1 MASSSSDQAIIN
13 TQIEGY
19 AKQARDAAAS
29 ALERLG
35 TANSYVERA
44 HGNLIA
50 AQSSY
55 SSAYTSLNQAKT
67 AYNRL
72 ADADISLVL
81 GYKNNAIIADISASQ
96 YKLTAYDN
104 KMSCI
109 YYADLVSGQVSRM
122 VTDISYARLSANDA
136 SSNAASAVAAS
147 TSSEAWGFYTDAS
160 SSYILAKY
168 YYIDT
173 SNAHSLADI
182 YYTDASSAAAAS
194 GRAYSGALVSFSDVS
209 NAYNSAN
216 SIYNADKFTNIAL
229 TLKGN
234 VDIIYNK
241 KISAALDVSYT
252 LGYYLDASFQALTA
266 LTAYNNSAGYVTS
279 ALIYANDAS
288 GSTARAYSAYTRLSS
303 SDVITVSGY
312 TVLAGQ
318 ADISASYYRN
328 LAYYADLSAI
338 QFAVSVSGQ
347 VLIMRNDVSYSLGYA
362 NDASTNAVRAI
373 NAVTS
378 ADASGYYH
386 IAYSDYQFAYGYYT
400 SDVSAHSSASIYCN
414 NTSYSATAAG
424 NAYSSTVTS
433 YNDISDA
440 YGRANTICVNNTD
453 TTKSSTLNEY
463 LSIIGTHRTHAAQDV
478 SYALGYYLD
487 ASNQNITALTAYNN
501 SDGYVASTLQ
511 HANDASGSSI
521 AAYNAYTRLLSSE
534 QPVVVGAAA
543 DFYTP
548 APFTSILAQTYTA
561 PSSLTLATTLTTRK
575 RYILACSGGYLS
587 IDSSFN
593 LVVTSSLA
601 TYKDVMCKIL
611 EMDVSGSTTISGVM
625 YSYIRI
631 DSDLDYLYSLDCSGT
646 SAELKFSNNWGA
658 GANTTCGYVQ
668 FAYNLTSKLLIA
680 GIRQRIS
687 DSSYNHSVDT
697 TFNTTTTPFYVTYNT
712 SSGRFTLTSNSL
724 SATPFTFYNS
734 PINCDMPT
742 DFNPYQIPYVP
753 NTRVSISSYVVGP
766 KVKNTLRKMD
776 SSIKTSNMKPA
787 YLGQIDVSGSNWR
800 TDLCG
805 NAMLDSIYA
814 NVHSQGNHL
823 RYDLSVYKSFR
834 SGALNTTLGCN
845 SIADGTLGQNTVPYV
860 YYTLESDS
868 SGKSHPFMVIASYSI
883 SDKPNRLLDVCRP
896 PADGTSTY
904 ANDSVTRDVTLQNY
918 LMKIPM
924 LDYGK
929 VETLTE
935 NTMRSSLL
943 SEYIPGAGD
952 PAFTTPSPY
961 NYASTSA
968 IGIAVDGVVIY
979 PVVNNTLHPAQS
991 QAEITNTGIHIGQ
1004 GMGLHYHADGQGA
1017 TSNNM
1022 NLYNSKD
1029 YVDRR
1034 HPPLIGFGLD
1044 GIALYGQYDVS
1055 YSNMHGNTTPLDQYG
1070 GHDHGTSPNAYG
1082 YHYHAHT
1089 VNSSDLSGVVNNSSG
1104 VTGTLANPTSYKA
1117 RVLMKGAWAG
1127 KINTIPEFWDISHNT
1142 PSYTIGTNNSYY
1154 VGISGGNS
1162 SLPPPP

>member
-1 MASSSSDQAIIN
+1 MSSDAYSSIRANATLANDADVSGAACLSRANEYVIQSR
-13 TQIEGY
+13 EY
-19 AKQARDAAAS
+19 AAAAEVS
-29 ALERLG
+29 RQHAL
-35 TANSYVERA
+35 N
-44 HGNLIA
+44 
-50 AQSSY
+50 
-55 SSAYTSLNQAKT
+55 SLNT
-67 AYNRL
+67 ASEAYYLYANQ
-72 ADADISLVL
+72 
-81 GYKNNAIIADISASQ
+81 DISAVSAYVVTAGIADLSVSN
-96 YKLTAYDN
+96 YKSLAYAADSSAN
-104 KMSCI
+104 A
-109 YYADLVSGQVSRM
+109 YASLVSGQVSRM

-160 SSYILAKY
+160 NSYVSANT

-173 SNAHSLADI
+173 SNAHSSAYT
-182 YYTDASSAAAAS
+182 YYTDASFSAAEA

-216 SIYNADKFTNIAL
+216 SIYNTDISTNIAL
-229 TLKGN
+229 TLKGK

-252 LGYYLDASFQALTA
+252 LGYYLDASFQAA
-266 LTAYNNSAGYVTS
+266 TAYAAYASTATYVATAFS
-279 ALIYANDAS
+279 YANDAS
-288 GSTARAYSAYTRLSS
+288 GST
-303 SDVITVSGY
+303 
-312 TVLAGQ
+312 
-318 ADISASYYRN
+318 
-328 LAYYADLSAI
+328 
-338 QFAVSVSGQ
+338 
-347 VLIMRNDVSYSLGYA
+347 
-362 NDASTNAVRAI
+362 
-373 NAVTS
+373 VT
-378 ADASGYYH
+378 
-386 IAYSDYQFAYGYYT
+386 
-400 SDVSAHSSASIYCN
+400 
-414 NTSYSATAAG
+414 
-424 NAYSSTVTS
+424 
-433 YNDISDA
+433 
-440 YGRANTICVNNTD
+440 
-453 TTKSSTLNEY
+453 
-463 LSIIGTHRTHAAQDV
+463 
-478 SYALGYYLD
+478 
-487 ASNQNITALTAYNN
+487 
-501 SDGYVASTLQ
+501 
-511 HANDASGSSI
+511 
-521 AAYNAYTRLLSSE
+521 AYNAYTQLLFSE
-534 QPVVVGAAA
+534 QAAATAAAAAATAAEAAAAAAAAA
-543 DFYTP
+543 DYYTP
-548 APFTSILAQTYTA
+548 APFTSILAQPYNPTIGLA
-561 PSSLTLATTLTTRK
+561 SLTLTTRT
-575 RYILACSGGYLS
+575 RYMIRCTGGGTGANAYDGYLS

-593 LVVTSSLA
+593 LVLSPLSMVTD
-601 TYKDVMCKIL
+601 TYKDVMCRIL
-611 EMDVSGSTTISGVM
+611 EVVDISSVTNTINV
-625 YSYIRI
+625 YIYTYFRI
-631 DSDLDYLYSLDCSGT
+631 DSDLDNLYSLDCSGT
-646 SAELKFSNNWGA
+646 SEVLKFSNNWGKD
-658 GANTTCGYVQ
+658 ANTTCGYVN
-668 FAYNLTSKLLIA
+668 FGYSSTSNRLVA
-680 GIRQRIS
+680 GTRQYIS
-687 DSSYNHSVDT
+687 DSSYNHSLDT
-697 TFNTTTTPFYVTYNT
+697 SFNPPVATYVMYTKST
-712 SSGRFTLTSNSL
+712 GLFTLTT
-724 SATPFTFYNS
+724 ATNNRPLFYFIPS
-734 PINCDMPT
+734 PIDCDMPT

-753 NTRVSISSYVVGP
+753 NTRVSISSYVVGS

-814 NVHSQGNHL
+814 NVRSQGNSL

-896 PADGTSTY
+896 PADGTNTY
-904 ANDSVTRDVTLQNY
+904 ATDPVTRDVTLQNY

-924 LDYGK
+924 LDYGR
-929 VETLTE
+929 VATLTE

-943 SEYIPGAGD
+943 SEYRPGAGD

-1055 YSNMHGNTTPLDQYG
+1055 YSNMHGNTNSLDEYG

-1089 VNSSDLSGVVNNSSG
+1089 VNSEDLSGVVNNSSG
-1104 VTGTLANPTSYKA
+1104 VTGTLANPLSYNA

-1127 KINTIPEFWDISHNT
+1127 KINTIPEFWDIPHNT
-1142 PSYTIGTNNSYY
+1142 PSFTIGTNNSYY

-1162 SLPPPP
+1162 SPPPPPL